1 MSVFNA
7 VLTEKKDESFD
18 SREILRGTDQ
28 MKEAQFHSKKALMPR
43 QIMEGAR
50 MWSVALEKTM
60 FTYFEI
66 DPDICFDLHSHENEQ
81 ITMVLEGELYFKQK
95 NKIICVKK
103 GEVIAIPAN
112 TPHEAF
118 TKNNSAVAVDAWSPV
133 MEKYRGDSKVH
144 YALENESY
152 LSFCIGMKP

>member
-1 MSVFNA
+1 MRN
-7 VLTEKKDESFD
+7 
-18 SREILRGTDQ
+18 IQ
-28 MKEAQFHSKKALMPR
+28 YHPR
-43 QIMEGAR
+43 KTLVPLPVVEGAR

-66 DPDICFDLHSHENEQ
+66 DPDICFDLHSHKNEQ
-81 ITMVLEGELYFKQK
+81 ITMVLEGELYFKLK

-118 TKNNSAVAVDAWSPV
+118 TKNNSAIAVDAWSPV
-133 MEKYRGDSKVH
+133 MEKYKGDGKVH
-144 YALENESY
+144 YALENERF